1 MKRIFPV
8 SILIFVAL
16 LHLTCKRG
24 KAPFTPPDKR
34 QVQSI
39 QVGDA
44 DEAALLQ
51 QELKI
56 EIQQVKD
63 KRLFY
68 FAGSKDIDARL
79 SELGYSIRKEDLMQV
94 YDKYVQVTVN
104 GKVPDSSKSV
114 ELEKLGVTLI
124 NREEKYW
131 IIRGTLEQLSEVKK
145 KGYQLKELDHEPRP
159 RGVEITVNNQA
170 EVQKV
175 NETGVDIYHTEN
187 KDNKIIVHGA
197 AFDNQIELMRKMGY
211 TVVVVR
217 K

>member
-1 MKRIFPV
+1 MKSILLA
-8 SILIFVAL
+8 SILIFVAIF
-16 LHLTCKRG
+16 HLTCKNG
-24 KAPFTPPDKR
+24 KAPFDPPDKR

-79 SELGYSIRKEDLMQV
+79 SELGYSIRKENLMQV

-104 GKVPDSSKSV
+104 GKVPDSSKAA
-114 ELEKLGVTLI
+114 ELEKLGVIVI
-124 NREEKYW
+124 NKEESYW
-131 IIRGTLEQLSEVKK
+131 IIRGTLEQLKQVKK
-145 KGYQLKELDHEPRP
+145 KGYQLKELEQEPRP
-159 RGVEITVNNQA
+159 RRVEITVSTQA
-170 EVQKV
+170 DVQKV
-175 NETGVDIYHTEN
+175 NEAGIDIYHVEN
-187 KDNKIIVHGA
+187 KDKTLIIHAG
-197 AFDNQIELMRKMGY
+197 AFDNQIELIRKMGF
-211 TVVVVR
+211 TVAR

>member
-1 MKRIFPV
+1 MKRMFPV

-16 LHLTCKRG
+16 LNLTCKRG
-24 KAPFTPPDKR
+24 KAPFEPPDKR

-104 GKVPDSSKSV
+104 GKVPDSSKSA
-114 ELEKLGVTLI
+114 ELEKLGVTVI
-124 NREEKYW
+124 NKEEKYW
-131 IIRGTLEQLSEVKK
+131 VIRGTLEQLKEVKK
-145 KGYQLKELDHEPRP
+145 KGYELKELEHEPRP
-159 RGVEITVNNQA
+159 RGVQITVSNQA
-170 EVQKV
+170 DVQKV
-175 NETGVDIYHTEN
+175 NEAGVDIYHVEN
-187 KDNKIIVHGA
+187 KDNKLIVHGA
-197 AFDNQIELMRKMGY
+197 AFDNQIELMRKMGF
-211 TVVVVR
+211 TVVR